1 MTKNNI
7 MLKNYIKIGFRNL
20 KRQPL
25 FTGINILGLAVGM
38 VGSLL
43 ITLFI
48 IDELSYNK
56 MFADADRIHRIDT
69 DVKFGGAEIKTA
81 EASAP
86 MAGAMQRDFPEV
98 ESTVRFRDRGNLL
111 IRSTETQENTK
122 GSNATFVDPS
132 FLEFFG
138 INLLAGN
145 KDTALTNANTI
156 VLSESVA
163 QRVFNTTD
171 VVGKSVILSNQ
182 TTYKVT
188 GIIADLPKN
197 SFLKNHGIFMAMD
210 GYPDSKGDLWGSMN
224 YFTYVKL
231 KSGTDVDA
239 FDKKVAGMLETY
251 MLPWATKIFPGMTR
265 ESFST
270 SGDYIDYHTI
280 AFKDIY
286 LYSDRNAEMSET
298 GSIQDVYIMGV
309 IGLFLV
315 FLACVNFMNLST
327 AQSLRRAK
335 EIGIRKTLGSSKIS
349 LIWQFISESQL
360 VAFIAMVIAIAVS
373 FLMLPAF
380 NELAQKDIIIPL
392 GNPWFWIAAIGI
404 TLLLGFIS
412 GSYPAFF
419 MSRFKPVETLKGEIK
434 GNLSGGMVRNG
445 LVIFQFTVAVV
456 LIIGTLVVFKQLKF
470 IQNKDLGFN
479 KEQVLLIDNVFSAG
493 NQLDAFKAE
502 VKKLGSVESATIS
515 SQMPTPSD
523 RSNSTYFLEGKT
535 NPSEALQIQEWA
547 VDYDYINTIGLQFI
561 AGRDFNKAITTDA
574 EAVIINEASLTT
586 LGLNA
591 TEAIGT
597 RISEIGNGE
606 GTTMFT
612 IIGIVKN
619 FHYEP
624 MRDKIAA
631 LALFLDTSTGMMAV
645 KLQSQDYA
653 ATIGLIENI
662 WKKQAPGQPFDYR
675 FMDDDFEKTYSKD
688 RRISTILLLFTGLS
702 IFIACLGLFGLA
714 TFNAQRR
721 FKEIGVRKVLGAS
734 VSQIT
739 VGLTLD
745 FLKLVSIATLI
756 ALPLGWFAMHTWLQ
770 DFSYR
775 TTIGW
780 GVLVTAVIIVAIIA
794 VLTVSYQSI
803 RAAKSNPVKS
813 LRTE

>member
-1 MTKNNI
+1 MI
-7 MLKNYIKIGFRNL
+7 KNYIKIAFRNL

-25 FTGINILGLAVGM
+25 FTGINVLGLAVGM

-43 ITLFI
+43 IALFI

-56 MFADADRIHRIDT
+56 MFTDVDQIYRIDT
-69 DVKFGGAEIKTA
+69 DVKFGGAEIQTA

-98 ESTVRFRDRGNLL
+98 EQTVRFRDRGELL

-122 GSNATFVDPS
+122 GSDATFVDPS
-132 FLEFFG
+132 FFEFFD
-138 INLLAGN
+138 IQLLSGN
-145 KDTALTNANTI
+145 SATALNDANTL
-156 VLSESVA
+156 VLSETVA

-171 VVGKSVILSNQ
+171 VVGKTVLLSNKN
-182 TTYKVT
+182 TYKVT
-188 GIIADLPKN
+188 GVLKDLPKN
-197 SFLKNHGIFMAMD
+197 SFLKDHGIFMAMD

-224 YFTYVKL
+224 YYTYVKL
-231 KSGTDVDA
+231 QPGTNIQA

-251 MLPWATKIFPGMTR
+251 MLPWAKKIFPGMTP
-265 ESFST
+265 EAFEA
-270 SGDYIDYHTI
+270 SGDYIEYHTI
-280 AFKDIY
+280 PLKDIY
-286 LYSDRNAEMSET
+286 LHSDREAEMSET
-298 GSIQDVYIMGV
+298 GSIQNVYILGV
-309 IGLFLV
+309 VGLFLV

-327 AQSLRRAK
+327 AQSLRRAR
-335 EIGIRKTLGSSKIS
+335 EIGIRKTLGSSKGT

-360 VAFIAMVIAIAVS
+360 VALVAMVIAIAVS
-373 FLMLPAF
+373 FLVLPHF
-380 NELAQKDIIIPL
+380 NELAQKDISVPL
-392 GNPWFWIAAIGI
+392 ANPLFWVVILAV
-404 TLLLGFIS
+404 TLLLGFVS

-419 MSRFKPVETLKGEIK
+419 MSRFNPVDTLKGEIK
-434 GNLSGGMVRNG
+434 GNVGGGAIRSG

-456 LIIGTLVVFKQLKF
+456 LIVGTLVVFKQLQF
-470 IQNKDLGFN
+470 IQNKDLGFE

-502 VKKLGSVESATIS
+502 VEKIGAVESATIS

-535 NPSEALQIQEWA
+535 NQGDAIQIQEWS
-547 VDYDYINTIGLQFI
+547 VDYDYLNTIGLELV
-561 AGRDFNKAITTDA
+561 AGRDFDRSITTDA
-574 EAVIINEASLTT
+574 EGVIINEASLD
-586 LGLNA
+586 
-591 TEAIGT
+591 
-597 RISEIGNGE
+597 
-606 GTTMFT
+606 
-612 IIGIVKN
+612 IIGLDAQEALGSRIIELDSGNEPVKYTIVGVVKN

-624 MRDKIAA
+624 LREKIGA
-631 LALFLDTSTGMMAV
+631 LALFLDKSSGMMAV
-645 KLQSQDYA
+645 KMQSEDYA
-653 ATIGLIENI
+653 STIALIENL
-662 WKKQAPGQPFDYR
+662 WKQQAPGQPFDYS
-675 FMDDDFEKTYSKD
+675 FMDEDFEETYSQD
-688 RRISTILLLFTGLS
+688 RRISTILLIFTGLS

-756 ALPLGWFAMHTWLQ
+756 ALPLGWYAMHTWLQ

-780 GVLVTAVIIVAIIA
+780 EVLVGAVVLVAFIAII
-794 VLTVSYQSI
+794 TVSYQSI
-803 RAAKSNPVKS
+803 KAATANPVKS
-813 LRTE
+813 LKTE